1 MKISEFTVPELTV
14 FREKCNFTAL
24 ERSCF
29 DLKAKDYSNVQLAM
43 QLNISE
49 STVTIVM
56 RRVRNKISKVLE
68 WEV

>member
-1 MKISEFTVPELTV
+1 MKISSFTVPELNV
-14 FREKCNFTAL
+14 FKEKCNFTPL
-24 ERSCF
+24 ERQCF
-29 DLKAKDYSNVQLAM
+29 DLKAKDYTNVQLAM

-56 RRVRNKISKVLE
+56 RRVRNKISKVLQ